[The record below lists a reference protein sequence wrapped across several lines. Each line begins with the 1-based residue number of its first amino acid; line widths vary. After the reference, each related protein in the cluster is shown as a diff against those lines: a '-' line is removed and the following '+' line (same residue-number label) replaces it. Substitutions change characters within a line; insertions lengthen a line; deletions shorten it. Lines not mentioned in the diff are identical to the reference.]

1 MSQAGR
7 AAGQAAGQAGGAAP
21 GGPEPS
27 EGRLQK
33 GEGRLRER
41 AGRQDSRAKLSVGF
55 LFGGRSGEH
64 EVSIISARSV
74 MEAADPEKIRIIPI
88 GITKEGIWVTPASD
102 GPPEPDRA
110 FGPESVEVALWGAP
124 GFRGIVRL
132 SDPAGGGPCGWSR
145 IPVDVIFP
153 VLHGT
158 FGEDGTVQGL
168 IEMAGLPYVG
178 SGVLAS
184 AVGMDKHIAKRLF
197 AQAGL
202 PQVAWRM
209 IPARRWRRSP
219 EIVAKEIAET
229 FAWPFFVKPANLGSS
244 VGISKV
250 HAQREIAP
258 AMELAA
264 SFDEKIL
271 VEEGVPAREIECA
284 VLGNDEPEASVPGE
298 IVPCKEF
305 YDYEAKYLMQGSTL
319 LIPAPV
325 DPATAREVQRIAIA
339 AFQAVD
345 ASGLARV
352 DFFLHRETGKIYLN
366 EVNTMP
372 GFTKISMYPK
382 MWEASGLP
390 YARLIDRLIAL
401 GLSRHAERARLR
413 RSR

>member
-1 MSQAGR
+1 MGQDGHTAKR
-7 AAGQAAGQAGGAAP
+7 AI
-21 GGPEPS
+21 
-27 EGRLQK
+27 
-33 GEGRLRER
+33 
-41 AGRQDSRAKLSVGF
+41 GF

-64 EVSIISARSV
+64 EVSVISARSV
-74 MEAADPEKIRIIPI
+74 MEAADPSKYRIVPV
-88 GITKEGIWVTPASD
+88 GITRDGIWRTPAAE

-110 FGPESVEVALWGAP
+110 FGPETVEVALWASP
-124 GFRGIVRL
+124 GFRGLLRL
-132 SDPAGGGPCGWSR
+132 SDPAGGGRCDWSR
-145 IPVDVIFP
+145 LGLDVIFP

-178 SGVLAS
+178 SGVLGSSIA
-184 AVGMDKHIAKRLF
+184 MDKHIAKRLF

-202 PQVAWRM
+202 PQVEWRM
-209 IPARRWRRSP
+209 IPAKRWHSEP
-219 EIVAKEIAET
+219 EVVAKEIADS
-229 FAWPFFVKPANLGSS
+229 FACPFFVKPANLGSS

-250 HAQREIAP
+250 HDRGEIAP
-258 AMELAA
+258 ALDLAA
-264 SFDEKIL
+264 TYDEKIL

-298 IVPCKEF
+298 IIPCKEF
-305 YDYEAKYLMQGSTL
+305 YDYEAKYLIQGSEL
-319 LIPAPV
+319 RVPAPV
-325 DPATAREVQRIAIA
+325 DAATAREVQRLAIA

-352 DFFLHRETGKIYLN
+352 DFFLHKSTGKIYLN

-390 YARLIDRLIAL
+390 YPRLIDRLIAL